1 MAKIVIPESYA
12 VMNGYGKP
20 TAKTADELADWVY
33 ESLEEIT
40 NKHLFEMLT
49 TPLKMQIQ
57 AEVNRLISMCE
68 NRMFELGLIDREH
81 KIDNYCEV
89 VTVDY
94 GRNLIIKFNA
104 FGRDLLMKIGFEFDE
119 IS

>member
-12 VMNGYGKP
+12 VMNGCGKP
-20 TAKTADELADWVY
+20 TAKTADELAEWVY

-49 TPLKMQIQ
+49 TSLKMQIQ
-57 AEVNRLISMCE
+57 ADVNRLMYMCE
-68 NRMFELGLIDREH
+68 NRMFELGLINREH
-81 KIDNYCEV
+81 HIDNYCEV
-89 VTVDY
+89 IAVDY
-94 GRNLIIKFNA
+94 GTKLNIKFNA

-119 IS
+119 I